1 MIDFKRKKPVDGVKL
16 APKKVNND
24 ILVNPETLKSDAD
37 SRAKEQSFFQKILN
51 LFKKDKHY
59 YEMVINGIL
68 PEKRVAMLC
77 DGLLENLDIESQSSE
92 HMVGAIFKGKIQNLE
107 PGLKA
112 AFVDIGQDKNAF
124 LHYWD
129 ILPLVNGEGFNET
142 DRDEGI
148 EVVHRNTPNN
158 KPKVGVQEIPNLFP
172 IGSDIMVQVTKS
184 QIGTKGPRTTTN
196 ISLAGRYLVL
206 TPYSNQCGISRKIED
221 GKERERLKKFLKKM
235 AIPMG
240 MGIIFRTASAGNS
253 IKQFTRDLQF
263 LLETWQTIQNKA
275 NASRKPCLLYHEPS
289 LIERTVR
296 DFLTEDI
303 DRILVDNETDH
314 ALISNLVKKIAP
326 HVQNKIV
333 LFQDSIPIFDRFNI
347 EPQIEQ
353 TFASR
358 FPLPSGGE
366 IVIQETEA
374 LTSIDVNTS
383 SHRSID
389 NEAAHFIFQAN
400 IEAAKEIARQVRLRN
415 IGGLIVVDF
424 IDMKHSK
431 DRRLLHQFVQNEFA
445 KDKAKSNV
453 LPISALGIMQISRQR
468 HRESFL
474 SRLYSPCPYCNGEG
488 VLKSYHNLTM
498 RLQREIFSFWLS
510 RKEHQETHLK
520 IRLHPRLYQYI
531 QESCKA
537 EFSALGKQLNVNL
550 QFVTDDNLHLETFKL
565 EKVRD

>member
-415 IGGLIVVDF
+415 IGGLIIVDF

-474 SRLYSPCPYCNGEG
+474 SRL
-488 VLKSYHNLTM
+488 
-498 RLQREIFSFWLS
+498 
-510 RKEHQETHLK
+510 
-520 IRLHPRLYQYI
+520 
-531 QESCKA
+531 
-537 EFSALGKQLNVNL
+537 
-550 QFVTDDNLHLETFKL
+550 
-565 EKVRD
+565 